1 MDFLEPNWKDGTRT
15 GPAVASGYRAAYS
28 AQNNQMG
35 RMFNGG
41 INPGGFGSRNYLL
54 TGNATD
60 PEPIVYVAVVDSVG
74 NWVYRLPADEAE
86 RIWPGIGRKRVAPT
100 LQAAPSVRP
109 AAVNPCTG
117 GYCLVFTSNC
127 QAANVT
133 EAKAQGCGFNR
144 NQGWCGNWFHR
155 FEDTGQPLV
164 PSSDCERDVRGGE
177 PMPWCAEM
185 VPTTGDASTPAGPPT
200 SPPPCPSSDRPPLV
214 PPASP
219 PLSPPPPSTPPFPT
233 PLQATGSTESP
244 WPPPPPEPRLAT
256 SSPLQSEVPEILLR
270 TNGDA
275 ATAAAATSQQLSTD
289 GVLSQLLL
297 HSTSSH
303 QHALLLAAGSVLCC
317 LCCLV
322 RLCMRRWR
330 RPRRYAPVH
339 QSPPSELQ
347 LVAATRL

>member
-1 MDFLEPNWKDGTRT
+1 LEPNWKDGTRT

-133 EAKAQGCGFNR
+133 AAKAQGCAFNGD
-144 NQGWCGNWFHR
+144 QGWCGNWFQR
-155 FEDTGQPLV
+155 YADTGQPLV
-164 PSSDCERDVRGGE
+164 PSDDCKRDVRGGQT
-177 PMPWCAEM
+177 MPWCAEM
-185 VPTTGDASTPAGPPT
+185 VPTGPPAPAAEPGAMPAAAPAAAPAAVPAAAPAAEPAAEPGAMPGARGGVTSDEFSMASGSRREAERAAWLREYVDGGTHDASQSRMAA
-200 SPPPCPSSDRPPLV
+200 PL
-214 PPASP
+214 A
-219 PLSPPPPSTPPFPT
+219 
-233 PLQATGSTESP
+233 
-244 WPPPPPEPRLAT
+244 EPYE
-256 SSPLQSEVPEILLR
+256 P
-270 TNGDA
+270 
-275 ATAAAATSQQLSTD
+275 
-289 GVLSQLLL
+289 
-297 HSTSSH
+297 
-303 QHALLLAAGSVLCC
+303 
-317 LCCLV
+317 
-322 RLCMRRWR
+322 
-330 RPRRYAPVH
+330 
-339 QSPPSELQ
+339 
-347 LVAATRL
+347 